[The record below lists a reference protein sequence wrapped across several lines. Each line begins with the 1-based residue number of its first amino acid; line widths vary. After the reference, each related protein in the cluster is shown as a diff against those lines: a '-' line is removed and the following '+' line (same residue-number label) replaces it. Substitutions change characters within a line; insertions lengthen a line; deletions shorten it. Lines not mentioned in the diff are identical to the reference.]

1 MHRCSWIAVLS
12 CALTGPGER
21 LSLAE
26 PPTPPA
32 ADADES
38 GHAPASE
45 LDRIQELLEAAKHLD
60 AADAVELARQARAQ
74 ATRLLLEESARLA
87 QEQQR
92 LERLSVGLEPRPI
105 QIQVMMAE
113 SPVTETGRLARVI
126 RQAGGDIIESD
137 ESQSSGVACAAIL
150 GPSSDV
156 TNLMLQF
163 ATDGTELNVLSRPQI
178 LALDGSP
185 AEIEVGQEVP
195 VVSDQGTE
203 IVASARESAGIR
215 VSLTP
220 TLAAEGRIQLDVSV
234 QRTDFAQAPN
244 ANSAVSQSPA
254 AASAAIRTIINAKSS
269 VKVPD
274 GRTLIL
280 ALSPESEGPQGTV
293 KEAESTAEKTLLLLL
308 QPKQRD

>member
-1 MHRCSWIAVLS
+1 MKRCSWIALLVW
-12 CALTGPGER
+12 AFTGPGER
-21 LSLAE
+21 VSLAA
-26 PPTPPA
+26 PPTPPG
-32 ADADES
+32 ADAVES
-38 GHAPASE
+38 VPAPTSKF
-45 LDRIQELLEAAKHLD
+45 DRIQELLEAAKHLD
-60 AADAVELARQARAQ
+60 AADDVELARQVRTQ

-87 QEQQR
+87 QEQRR
-92 LERLSVGLEPRPI
+92 LERLSVGLEPKLI
-105 QIQVMMAE
+105 QIQVTLAE
-113 SPVTETGRLARVI
+113 TSVTQTDKLARAI
-126 RQAGGDIIESD
+126 RQAGGDTIESD
-137 ESQSSGVACAAIL
+137 ELESTGVACAAIL

-178 LALDGSP
+178 LVLDGSP

-195 VVSDQGTE
+195 VVSDQGTS
-203 IVASARESAGIR
+203 IVASAREPAGIR

-220 TLAAEGRIQLDVSV
+220 TLTAEGRIQLDVSV
-234 QRTDFAQAPN
+234 QRTEFAQAPN
-244 ANSAVSQSPA
+244 ANSAVSPSPA

-269 VKVPD
+269 VKVPY

-280 ALSPESEGPQGTV
+280 ALPPESEGPQGTV